1 MVLETGLKVVI
12 RVYYSKAHK
21 EFLQT
26 GYCVKVNQE
35 EFKDLAGISCKDE
48 SVAKFDTLKIAA
60 SVIQRSFKNTPD
72 IRYVPMYE
80 YDAIW
85 LDEKEKKFNK

>member
-1 MVLETGLKVVI
+1 MVKKTGLKFVM

-26 GYCVKVNQE
+26 GYFVKVNQNVY
-35 EFKDLAGISCKDE
+35 KDLAGISCKDKD
-48 SVAKFDTLKIAA
+48 VAKFDTLEMAEYA
-60 SVIQRSFKNTPD
+60 VNKNLINNPD
-72 IRYVPMYE
+72 IRYIPMRE
-80 YDAIW
+80 DDAIW